1 VHEPSQHRLR
11 GERSGRVYGIGQ
23 KLRVKVVR
31 VNLDER
37 KIDLEPLEE
46 LGGPRAADRGRE
58 RPRDGGRERGDGGG
72 KRGAG
77 GRGGRSSRGKSRG
90 RGR

>member
-1 VHEPSQHRLR
+1 MHRLR
-11 GERSGRVYGIGQ
+11 GERTGKVYGLGQ

-46 LGGPRAADRGRE
+46 LPGGRAPARPAVQPRGGERGRGGGADRGRKG
-58 RPRDGGRERGDGGG
+58 RGGGGQG
-72 KRGAG
+72 KRG
-77 GRGGRSSRGKSRG
+77 KRG
-90 RGR
+90 R